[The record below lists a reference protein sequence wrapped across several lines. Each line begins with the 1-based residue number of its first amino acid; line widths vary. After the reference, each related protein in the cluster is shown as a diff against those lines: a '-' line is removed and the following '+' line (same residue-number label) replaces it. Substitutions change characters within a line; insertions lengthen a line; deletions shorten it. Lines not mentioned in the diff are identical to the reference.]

1 MAVQLRTTPVTL
13 SLGERT
19 FTLRFNLNAALLIRE
34 AGKDGADVWEQ
45 IGEKP
50 VPKGAP
56 KGTEP
61 EKLFRVDYEKLRVYL
76 WAMLQD
82 GANKRGE
89 ELTIEAVG
97 ELIEQR
103 DDVMCAAAAVAEE
116 IACRWEKP
124 RLRAQ
129 AKAAE
134 S

>member
-103 DDVMCAAAAVAEE
+103 DDVMRAAAAVAEE
-116 IACRWEKP
+116 IARWYGVPLGKTPTP
-124 RLRAQ
+124 RA
-129 AKAAE
+129 

>member
-61 EKLFRVDYEKLRVYL
+61 EKLFRVDYEKLRVY
-76 WAMLQD
+76 
-82 GANKRGE
+82 
-89 ELTIEAVG
+89 
-97 ELIEQR
+97 
-103 DDVMCAAAAVAEE
+103 
-116 IACRWEKP
+116 
-124 RLRAQ
+124 
-129 AKAAE
+129 
-134 S
+134 